1 MGGCLCLSQHSS
13 LQAFHCHVVR
23 LSSPSPSSSPLSLVI
38 FQSRCTPLTRS
49 PSPHPNLRPP
59 PPLHPTL
66 PHPCALCQVTRL
78 VCSDGTEEE
87 MKAQSPLLTHA
98 CSACR
103 VQSLLF
109 FSPCRFPAL
118 MMACNYI
125 RIYICS
131 VLARGGGKN
140 SLRKGFS

>member
-1 MGGCLCLSQHSS
+1 MSLPFPAQQPAGFSPSRGALVLSLPFFFSS
-13 LQAFHCHVVR
+13 LFGYIPVTVHPPA
-23 LSSPSPSSSPLSLVI
+23 P
-38 FQSRCTPLTRS
+38 RS
-49 PSPHPNLRPP
+49 PSPHPTLRPHT
-59 PPLHPTL
+59 PLHPTL

-103 VQSLLF
+103 VQFLLF
-109 FSPCRFPAL
+109 FSLCRFPAL
-118 MMACNYI
+118 MACNYI

-131 VLARGGGKN
+131 VLAPGEGGKN
-140 SLRKGFS
+140 SLHKGFS